1 MRPRRIIPLGLV
13 LLCSQHTAAVP
24 TRSSPLPTNP
34 VIPIAYG
41 PAANII
47 PNRYIVVYNNSFSS
61 DDIDA
66 SMSFYSA
73 ALRKRNLRLNK
84 RSPQGRQLS
93 ADIMPFK
100 MNSWRAMA
108 LDADDAMISD
118 INRANEVAYVEAD
131 QWIHASATISQTNA
145 PPGLQR
151 LSETRP
157 GQASYLFDESAGEGV
172 TVYVVD
178 TGVRI
183 SHVEFQGRAS
193 HGANFAD
200 VGPNGQPS
208 WNANDDNGHGSH
220 VAGTIAGA
228 TFGVAKRANIT
239 AVKVLNAQG
248 AGPNSAILS
257 GLQFVMEDVA
267 RKKMRGRAVMNM
279 SLGGGFSRAMNH
291 AIENVV
297 KSGVVCVVAAGNNNK
312 DATDTS
318 PASAPNAITV
328 GAIDPQNDAKAPFSN
343 FGRPVDVFAPGVNV
357 LSVGI
362 RSDVDT
368 KILSGTS
375 MACPHVA
382 GLAAYLMRLHNVQ
395 DASRVTDLI
404 KGLGSRTGARVE
416 DNREGTTSVIAHN
429 GAAFGDGVE
438 GGVNGVN
445 GINGFNGGINNG
457 NNAGINPGGR
467 NNGGINNGRID
478 GGINNG
484 RLSTGG
490 TKTGGTDTG
499 GLDAGGLDTGVLHTG
514 ELNAGGLNNGR
525 IDGGINN
532 GGNQY

>member
-1 MRPRRIIPLGLV
+1 MRFKRIIPLGLT
-13 LLCSQHTAAVP
+13 LLCSQHIAAAP
-24 TRSSPLPTNP
+24 TPSSPLPTNP

-93 ADIMPFK
+93 TDIMPFK

-108 LDADDAMISD
+108 LDADDAMIAD

-131 QWIHASATISQTNA
+131 QWIHASATIAQTNA

-157 GQASYLFDESAGEGV
+157 GRASYLFDESAGEGV

-178 TGVRI
+178 TGVRV

-193 HGANFAD
+193 YGANFAD

-208 WNANDDNGHGSH
+208 VCIVVIIIIIITLFVLYRRDTQLTRQVQWNANDDNGHGSH

-267 RKKMRGRAVMNM
+267 RKKIRGRAVMNM
-279 SLGGGFSRAMNH
+279 SLGGGFSQAMNH

-375 MACPHVA
+375 M
-382 GLAAYLMRLHNVQ
+382 
-395 DASRVTDLI
+395 
-404 KGLGSRTGARVE
+404 
-416 DNREGTTSVIAHN
+416 
-429 GAAFGDGVE
+429 
-438 GGVNGVN
+438 
-445 GINGFNGGINNG
+445 
-457 NNAGINPGGR
+457 
-467 NNGGINNGRID
+467 
-478 GGINNG
+478 
-484 RLSTGG
+484 
-490 TKTGGTDTG
+490 
-499 GLDAGGLDTGVLHTG
+499 
-514 ELNAGGLNNGR
+514 
-525 IDGGINN
+525 
-532 GGNQY
+532 